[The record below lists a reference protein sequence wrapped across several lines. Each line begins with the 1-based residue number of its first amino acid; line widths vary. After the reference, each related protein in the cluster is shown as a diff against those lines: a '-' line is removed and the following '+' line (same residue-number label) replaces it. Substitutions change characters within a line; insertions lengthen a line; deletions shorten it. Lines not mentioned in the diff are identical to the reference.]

1 MIQDWHISFA
11 SAKYSLEL
19 DSPLVAGP
27 NALPVKDSQAAES
40 FGAICTPLIRNTV
53 QSDAARF
60 LLPTV
65 AGYLVNEEHGSI
77 SWQTAR
83 KLYSHAEQPR
93 RKPILATVTP
103 SDRISAVRAAQDLSG
118 WEQTAGILL
127 HLYCSANPHET
138 ADIIQAIV
146 SNTELPLLVRLPFEQ
161 PDIWLATLC
170 SLPIA
175 GLVVAAPPN
184 GRLRNKEGAW
194 EEGDLH
200 SPALVAHYAG
210 IIARAVGCGIP
221 LIARADASSIGD
233 VLTLVAAGAE
243 AVMLE
248 GALWTQPNLAERILS
263 GLHAAAAR
271 AGAGNWQEFTRYLRR
286 EQPDAPDQSG

>member
-1 MIQDWHISFA
+1 MMPSWHISFT
-11 SAKYSLEL
+11 SAKYSLEI

-27 NALPVKDSQAAES
+27 NALPIKDRQATES
-40 FGAICTPLIRNTV
+40 FGAICTPLICNTA
-53 QSDAARF
+53 QSNTAGF

-65 AGYLVNEEHGSI
+65 AGYLINEEHGSI

-83 KLYSHAEQPR
+83 KLYSHAEQTR
-93 RKPILATVTP
+93 RKPILATIAP
-103 SDRISAVRAAQDLSG
+103 SDRVSAVRAAQDLSG

-138 ADIIQAIV
+138 ADIIRAVV

-175 GLVVAAPPN
+175 GLVIAAPSS
-184 GRLRNKEGAW
+184 GRLRTMEGDW

-210 IIARAVGCGIP
+210 IIARAAGCGIP

-248 GALWTQPNLAERILS
+248 GALWAQPNLAERILS
-263 GLHAAAAR
+263 ELYATAAR
-271 AGAGNWQEFTRYLRR
+271 AGAGSWQEFTRYLRR
-286 EQPDAPDQSG
+286 EQPDAPDRSG